1 MSQAPCLA
9 AALRSPDLVLAAAS
23 WGAACAE
30 PTAKLFGDL
39 TIVATGIPG
48 APPKLKNRLPPCF
61 PPHSPGGKMRLG
73 PRTAFEN
80 P

>member
-23 WGAACAE
+23 WGAVCAE
-30 PTAKLFGDL
+30 PAVAELGGL
-39 TIVATGIPG
+39 TIAAAGIPD
-48 APPKLKNRLPPCF
+48 ALPKPKNRLPPCF
-61 PPHSPGGKMRLG
+61 PPHSPGGKMRRG